1 MKRVVC
7 MILIAGL
14 TVMGLAGCGG
24 KTQQTESAGAESL
37 KATENSVAETEEV
50 PEAADTDTGE
60 SENSTDQEQ
69 ASSEDLL
76 SGKDVYKRQ
85 LKPCIAAMEELIKR
99 YRSTIVLCT
108 ATQPALQSFF
118 SDNTACLLYTSRCV

>member
-37 KATENSVAETEEV
+37 KATENSVAETKEV
-50 PEAADTDTGE
+50 
-60 SENSTDQEQ
+60 Q
-69 ASSEDLL
+69 
-76 SGKDVYKRQ
+76 RQ
-85 LKPCIAAMEELIKR
+85 QIPIRERVRTARIKCR
-99 YRSTIVLCT
+99 HPRRI
-108 ATQPALQSFF
+108 F
-118 SDNTACLLYTSRCV
+118 